1 MVQALLGYV
10 SEHFSRQS
18 SCDRLWNFTSIALV
32 FRPRAVFTSL
42 QRRLHLEEPAN
53 GFPDLGYLS
62 DAEFQ
67 RFLVV
72 PEY

>member
-1 MVQALLGYV
+1 MVQAPLGYV
-10 SEHFSRQS
+10 SQHFSRQS
-18 SCDRLWNFTSIALV
+18 SCDRLSDFTRIALV
-32 FRPRAVFTSL
+32 LRPQTVFTRL

-62 DAEFQ
+62 YAEFQ

>member
-1 MVQALLGYV
+1 MVQALLDYV
-10 SEHFSRQS
+10 AQHFSRQF
-18 SCDRLWNFTSIALV
+18 SCDRLWNFTSIALT

-42 QRRLHLEEPAN
+42 QRRLRLEDPAN